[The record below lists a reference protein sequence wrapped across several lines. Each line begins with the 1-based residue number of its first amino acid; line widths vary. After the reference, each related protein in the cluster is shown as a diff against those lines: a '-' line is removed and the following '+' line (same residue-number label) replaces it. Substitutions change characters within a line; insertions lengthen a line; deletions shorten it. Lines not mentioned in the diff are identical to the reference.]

1 MSRIFYLG
9 LGVFLLAGC
18 ATHGVVDNR
27 PATGSS
33 SERTYSTDLVGQQGT
48 GKISLIL
55 SFSGGGTRAA
65 ALAYGVML
73 ELRDTRMIVDGIE
86 RNLLGEVDVISSV
99 SGGSFTAAYYGL
111 FGDQLFEDF
120 EEVFL
125 KRNVQAELLAALF
138 NPLRWFS
145 SKGRTEIAIDLYQKV
160 VFRNKTYADMRR
172 DDSPL
177 ILINASDLFYGVR
190 FSFVQEYFD
199 LLCSDLNSFP
209 VARAVAASSA
219 VPVLF
224 NPIVLEN
231 YPGCETDTAELV
243 VAAEARAQGNAEMV
257 EVVRGLR
264 TYADKDQR
272 RYAHFVDGGITDNLG
287 LRAVYEIVEV
297 AGGVQQFTRATQ
309 GKPPRRLIVIS
320 VDAATKPEP
329 EANRSTRQ
337 PSLEQTVDAVS
348 SVQLHRYNAATI
360 DLMQQTIPRWAQELS
375 TPGRKVEHHFIRLGF
390 SDIQEPESFKILN
403 LIPTSFGLSD
413 EQVERLIDT
422 GRGILRNNEEF
433 QRLLAELGNRP
444 TER

>member
-1 MSRIFYLG
+1 
-9 LGVFLLAGC
+9 
-18 ATHGVVDNR
+18 
-27 PATGSS
+27 
-33 SERTYSTDLVGQQGT
+33 
-48 GKISLIL
+48 
-55 SFSGGGTRAA
+55 
-65 ALAYGVML
+65 
-73 ELRDTRMIVDGIE
+73 
-86 RNLLGEVDVISSV
+86 
-99 SGGSFTAAYYGL
+99 
-111 FGDQLFEDF
+111 
-120 EEVFL
+120 
-125 KRNVQAELLAALF
+125 
-138 NPLRWFS
+138 
-145 SKGRTEIAIDLYQKV
+145 
-160 VFRNKTYADMRR
+160 MRR

-243 VAAEARAQGNAEMV
+243 VAAETRAQGNAEMG

-320 VDAATKPEP
+320 VDAATRPESD
-329 EANRSTRQ
+329 ADGSTRT

-348 SVQLHRYNAATI
+348 SVQLYRYNAATI
-360 DLMQQTIPRWAQELS
+360 DLMQETIRRWAQELS

-390 SDIQEPESFKILN
+390 SDVEEPESFKILN

-413 EQVERLIDT
+413 EQVERLIET
-422 GRGILRNNEEF
+422 GREILRNNEEF
-433 QRLLAELGNRP
+433 QRLLAELGNSSL
-444 TER
+444 EAY